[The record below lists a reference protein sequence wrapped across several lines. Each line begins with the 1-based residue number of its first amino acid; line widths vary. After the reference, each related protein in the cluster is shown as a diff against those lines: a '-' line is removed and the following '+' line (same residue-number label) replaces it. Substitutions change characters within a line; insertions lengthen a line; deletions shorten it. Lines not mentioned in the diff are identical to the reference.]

1 MKSSFEI
8 VHLKTI
14 PKMKKLSLLQSTT
27 IKKKL
32 RTELQTFLTHLNSNS
47 QIEDRQTIG
56 AKINIRFELGDKLEN
71 GTIKRVNQA
80 TQRALQLFNDTF
92 EDIKT
97 PIWILIYDNEQSDN
111 YSFENEHLYQQFEK
125 DDLKNFYN
133 KIENQYSGYFNTDKN
148 GNEIEE
154 MFETRVI
161 IGKIPMSRINIGNIL
176 RGIANYE
183 MGFEP
188 AIGQSI
194 FFFNPKNNT
203 SFYMYDDRGCVIR
216 SKKADTIK
224 SIYHKR
230 NNWIVD
236 YHRATIDTFFQ

>member
-1 MKSSFEI
+1 
-8 VHLKTI
+8 
-14 PKMKKLSLLQSTT
+14 MKKLNILQNTT

-32 RTELQTFLTHLNSNS
+32 RTDLQTFLTHLNSNS
-47 QIEDRQTIG
+47 KIEDMQTIG
-56 AKINIRFELGDKLEN
+56 AEVNIRFELGDKLEN

-80 TQRALQLFNDTF
+80 TQRALQLFNDAF
-92 EDIKT
+92 EDVKT
-97 PIWILIYDNEQSDN
+97 PIWILIYDNEQSDI
-111 YSFENEHLYQQFEK
+111 YSSENEYLYQQFERE
-125 DDLKNFYN
+125 DLKNFYT
-133 KIENQYSGYFNTDKN
+133 KIENLHSGYFNTDKN
-148 GNEIEE
+148 GEEIEE
-154 MFETRVI
+154 MFKTRVI
-161 IGKIPMSRINIGNIL
+161 IGKTSISKINLENIL
-176 RGIANYE
+176 RGTANYE

-194 FFFNPKNNT
+194 FFFNPKNDT

-236 YHRATIDTFFQ
+236 YHRATIDTFFT

>member
-1 MKSSFEI
+1 M
-8 VHLKTI
+8 T
-14 PKMKKLSLLQSTT
+14 KLSILQSITV
-27 IKKKL
+27 KKRL
-32 RTELQTFLTHLNSNS
+32 RTDLQTFLTHLNSNS

-56 AKINIRFELGDKLEN
+56 AKINIRFELGDKLKN

-80 TQRALQLFNDTF
+80 TQRALRLFNDVF

-97 PIWILIYDNEQSDN
+97 PIWILIYENQQSDI
-111 YSFENEHLYQQFEK
+111 YSSKKEYLYQQFEK
-125 DDLKNFYN
+125 ESFINFYN
-133 KIENQYSGYFNTDKN
+133 KIENLHSGYFNTDKN

-161 IGKIPMSRINIGNIL
+161 IGKIPISKINIKNIL
-176 RGIANYE
+176 CGIANYE

-194 FFFNPKNNT
+194 FFFNPKNDT